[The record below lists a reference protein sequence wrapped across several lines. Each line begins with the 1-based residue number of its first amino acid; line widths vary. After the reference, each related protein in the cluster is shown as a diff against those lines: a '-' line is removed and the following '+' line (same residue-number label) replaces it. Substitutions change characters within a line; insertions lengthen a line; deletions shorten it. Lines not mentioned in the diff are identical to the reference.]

1 MFDRKRGLALTM
13 FMRNKILAVGFAAF
27 FCLIDL
33 PAQASDESGPLTVA
47 LDVAIV
53 RPGCFAATLVGSVFF
68 VVSLPFA
75 AASKSV
81 KKTAQT
87 LVVNPARATFT
98 RPLGDMEPLKSSTE
112 I

>member
-13 FMRNKILAVGFAAF
+13 FMRNKILAFGLAAL
-27 FCLIDL
+27 FCSIDL
-33 PAQASDESGPLTVA
+33 PARASDDSGPLTVA
-47 LDVAIV
+47 LDVVVV
-53 RPGCFAATLVGSVFF
+53 RPGCLAATLVGSVLF

-81 KKTAQT
+81 KKTAHT

-98 RPLGDMEPLKSSTE
+98 RPVGDMEPLKHSSE